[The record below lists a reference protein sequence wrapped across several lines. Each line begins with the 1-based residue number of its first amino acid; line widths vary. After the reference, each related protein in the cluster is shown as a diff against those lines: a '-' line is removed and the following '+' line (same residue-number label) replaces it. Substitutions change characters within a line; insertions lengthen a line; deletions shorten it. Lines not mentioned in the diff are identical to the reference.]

1 MLNEINKRIS
11 KNKRIK
17 GEEKN
22 AKVVMTTVNKSKL
35 RTDFICI
42 ATSGSTIDG
51 REITKQE
58 LLDMAESYDPALYT
72 ANLWPDHKR
81 WFNFG
86 QVLELKA
93 EEQANGEVKLFAVLA
108 PNENLISWNKSG
120 QYLFT
125 SIEISPNFRNSGK
138 NYLTGLGVTDT
149 PASVGT
155 TQLQF
160 STQSQV
166 TENII
171 AGQYQ
176 PITLTLADAEHEKEK
191 SFFNTMKEFFKKHE
205 EPEQA
210 KIPDNNNNKEE
221 QSMNEKQF
229 NQLLGALTGLTEK
242 VEKHFSV
249 QEPEKEPKQPETPK
263 TEEAKTETGV
273 TAEQFNQLIGAV
285 TDLNK
290 KFDALSTVQTPVP
303 NGVPVA
309 SADNQFNMAV

>member
-1 MLNEINKRIS
+1 
-11 KNKRIK
+11 
-17 GEEKN
+17 
-22 AKVVMTTVNKSKL
+22 MTTVNKSKL

-93 EEQANGEVKLFAVLA
+93 EEQENGEVKLFAVLA
-108 PNENLISWNKSG
+108 PNENLISWNKGG

-160 STQSQV
+160 STQSQA

-176 PITLTLADAEHEKEK
+176 PITLTLSDAEQEKEK
-191 SFFNTMKEFFKKHE
+191 SFFNMMKEFFKKHE
-205 EPEQA
+205 EPQQEQA
-210 KIPDNNNNKEE
+210 KIPNNNNNKEE
-221 QSMNEKQF
+221 QSMDEKQF

-249 QEPEKEPKQPETPK
+249 QKPEQEPKQPETPK
-263 TEEAKTETGV
+263 TEEPKQETGV

-303 NGVPVA
+303 NGVPTA
-309 SADNQFNMAV
+309 ADNQFNMAV